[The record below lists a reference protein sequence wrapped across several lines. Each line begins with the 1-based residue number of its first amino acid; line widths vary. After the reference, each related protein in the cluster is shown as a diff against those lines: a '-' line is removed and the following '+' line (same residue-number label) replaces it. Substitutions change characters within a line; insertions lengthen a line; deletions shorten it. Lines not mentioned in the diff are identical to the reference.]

1 MHADDAVV
9 DFAATTQPLPSG
21 ADGLVTALGRSG
33 FVEAAD
39 GLRVR
44 VLAGN
49 QLLAVVAHAGLI
61 PLDRFHKT
69 L

>member
-9 DFAATTQPLPSG
+9 DLTTTSQPLSCG
-21 ADGLVTALGRSG
+21 TRGMAAALGRSR

-39 GLRVR
+39 RLGVSMF
-44 VLAGN
+44 AGN
-49 QLLAVVAHAGLI
+49 QPLAVVAHAGLI
-61 PLDRFHKT
+61 PLDRFHET